1 MVHQIHSSGPLP
13 DSQGVLS
20 SLSKQIP
27 WTTTAGKNV
36 EIMKQPESSA
46 ESLEFAKS
54 TQNRKEGMP
63 SVDHPLTNEIQ
74 AIERLYAFRGKP
86 EVLRFLETY
95 PFLASLLLEA
105 YGRIKKYF
113 SDAQIF
119 LKVVADPEA
128 INDDLDNNTEMMDD
142 YEELVAFIATHL
154 APQEAVEKLKQFYQ
168 EWWLQAAKLSKGKL
182 GINLECL

>member
-1 MVHQIHSSGPLP
+1 MVHQIHSSGSLP

-27 WTTTAGKNV
+27 WTTIAGKDV
-36 EIMKQPESSA
+36 EIMKQPESTA
-46 ESLEFAKS
+46 EQLEFAKS
-54 TQNRKEGMP
+54 TQSRKEGMP

-74 AIERLYAFRGKP
+74 AIERLYAFRGKT

-105 YGRIKKYF
+105 YGRIKNYF

-128 INDDLDNNTEMMDD
+128 IDDDLDNNTEMDD

-154 APQEAVEKLKQFYQ
+154 APQEAVEKLKQLYQ
-168 EWWLQAAKLSKGKL
+168 EWWLKTANLSKGKL